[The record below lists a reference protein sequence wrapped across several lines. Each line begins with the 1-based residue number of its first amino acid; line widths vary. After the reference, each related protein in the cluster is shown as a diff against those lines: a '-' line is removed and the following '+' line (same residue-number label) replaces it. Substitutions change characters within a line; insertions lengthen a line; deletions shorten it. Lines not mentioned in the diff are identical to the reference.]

1 MDGRWSKQTGHS
13 PAVIASPDWG
23 CLPSIRLS
31 ISNGEKIIPPRV
43 KSREKF
49 YGPGEGERTA
59 MGNMV
64 LGTNRLVDLVASD
77 GGHESYTILSNQRP
91 IESSPSAILAEHE
104 MSGIF

>member
-1 MDGRWSKQTGHS
+1 
-13 PAVIASPDWG
+13 
-23 CLPSIRLS
+23 
-31 ISNGEKIIPPRV
+31 
-43 KSREKF
+43 
-49 YGPGEGERTA
+49 

-104 MSGIF
+104 MSGNFLKRLCRRNLTHRLFRRRRLFLRKEDRNLWS

>member
-1 MDGRWSKQTGHS
+1 
-13 PAVIASPDWG
+13 
-23 CLPSIRLS
+23 
-31 ISNGEKIIPPRV
+31 
-43 KSREKF
+43 
-49 YGPGEGERTA
+49 

-64 LGTNRLVDLVASD
+64 LGTNRLVDLVTSD